1 MAKIKKIK
9 AREIIDSR
17 GNPTVEADV
26 YLNNGVMGRAAV
38 PSGASTGKF
47 EAVELRDK
55 SKRFYG
61 KGVCKAVK
69 NIEDIIAKEV
79 IGKEAN
85 FQDIDTLMIA
95 LDGTPNK
102 SNLGANAILAVSLA
116 VAKASA
122 LAQDKPLYKYLGGSK
137 ANILPVPLMNI
148 LNGGMHADNNLDIQE
163 FMIVPS
169 GFKTFRQALQAAC
182 EIFHVLKLSLHS
194 KKLGTAVGDEGGF
207 APNLKNN
214 QEALSLIVQA
224 IDKAGYR
231 PGKDVHIALDV
242 AANSFYSGG
251 KYNFEGNKFNA
262 DDMIAVYNKFIR
274 KYPII
279 SIEDGLD
286 EDDWSGWERLTSKL
300 GGKIQLVGD
309 DLFVTN
315 RDRLLAGIKNNMAN
329 SILIKLNQIGTLS
342 ETLQTM
348 QLSSEA
354 GYSSIVSHR
363 SGETEDV
370 SIAHLAVGTCC
381 GQIKTGSVSRT
392 ERVAKYNELLR
403 IEEAFK
409 DKALYYGQ
417 KIFQGM

>member
-262 DDMIAVYNKFIR
+262 DDMIAVYNKFIS

>member
-262 DDMIAVYNKFIR
+262 DDMIAVYNKFIS

-348 QLSSEA
+348 QLSSKA

>member
-61 KGVCKAVK
+61 QGVCKAVK

-169 GFKTFRQALQAAC
+169 GFRTFRQALQAAC

-262 DDMIAVYNKFIR
+262 DDMIAVYNKFIS

-286 EDDWSGWERLTSKL
+286 EDAWPGWERLTSKL
-300 GGKIQLVGD
+300 GGKIQLVCD

-348 QLSSEA
+348 QLSSKQDIHQLFPI
-354 GYSSIVSHR
+354 GP
-363 SGETEDV
+363 
-370 SIAHLAVGTCC
+370 VGR
-381 GQIKTGSVSRT
+381 KMF
-392 ERVAKYNELLR
+392 LLL
-403 IEEAFK
+403 IW
-409 DKALYYGQ
+409 L
-417 KIFQGM
+417 